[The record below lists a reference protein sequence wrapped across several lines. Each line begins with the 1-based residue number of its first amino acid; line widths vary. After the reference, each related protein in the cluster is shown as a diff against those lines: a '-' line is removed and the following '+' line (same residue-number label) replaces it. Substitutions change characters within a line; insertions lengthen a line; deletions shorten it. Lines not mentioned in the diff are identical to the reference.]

1 MNLFDL
7 GAEPFDAAVCIYTF
21 CKVCNLV
28 ADNALYGVLIDVGA
42 LGHGDECF
50 AAVVRMMPRVKCKTV
65 DDDLELTGMRLQ
77 KIGVSTITL
86 LKDEMF
92 FRMAMKF
99 GSTLHW
105 NLVYQCYG

>member
-1 MNLFDL
+1 MNDKADTQTLMNLFDL

-65 DDDLELTGMRLQ
+65 DDDLELTGIRSVVAQ
-77 KIGVSTITL
+77 
-86 LKDEMF
+86 
-92 FRMAMKF
+92 
-99 GSTLHW
+99 
-105 NLVYQCYG
+105 

>member
-65 DDDLELTGMRLQ
+65 DDDLELTGIQKAGLLFTRLTMKQ
-77 KIGVSTITL
+77 KPNGLTKSNSKAGAVEKSAAL
-86 LKDEMF
+86 SF
-92 FRMAMKF
+92 
-99 GSTLHW
+99 
-105 NLVYQCYG
+105 

>member
-50 AAVVRMMPRVKCKTV
+50 AAVVRMMPRVECKTV
-65 DDDLELTGMRLQ
+65 DDDLELTG
-77 KIGVSTITL
+77 I
-86 LKDEMF
+86 
-92 FRMAMKF
+92 
-99 GSTLHW
+99 
-105 NLVYQCYG
+105 

>member
-42 LGHGDECF
+42 LCYGDERL
-50 AAVVRMMPRVKCKTV
+50 AAVVRVMTWIKGKAV
-65 DDDLELTGMRLQ
+65 DDDFELTG
-77 KIGVSTITL
+77 ITP
-86 LKDEMF
+86 MWTQPMI
-92 FRMAMKF
+92 R
-99 GSTLHW
+99 S
-105 NLVYQCYG
+105 